1 MPRPLE
7 RGRELESGR
16 EAERGREMESTEAPR
31 AERQRGM
38 WMDSEAEPNSR
49 WQNGH
54 GRMRG
59 RPLIGPPAARGG
71 AGADWYV
78 RWLAPTNVD
87 PTREV
92 AMRSQLEG
100 GRRGAASQPVG
111 AAVALQSG

>member
-1 MPRPLE
+1 
-7 RGRELESGR
+7 
-16 EAERGREMESTEAPR
+16 MESTEAPR

-78 RWLAPTNVD
+78 RWLAASRRPNVD

-92 AMRSQLEG
+92 AMLSQLY
-100 GRRGAASQPVG
+100 S
-111 AAVALQSG
+111 